1 MTDNN
6 SLLEVLYE
14 EVRKNHGS
22 IIDSSHVPLAAE
34 NNSDQISSETPTAT
48 KVEEGGSGQE
58 SITSRSRSSS
68 TFGQAVPY
76 YPPPSPTPTT
86 ATAATSIE
94 VVEHKAGEF
103 TGDIHPQ
110 VNLLL
115 KGFLKYLK
123 EPRYQ
128 APLTIEELSKLFQYF
143 YKDLNSLTINLYTQL
158 NSNKKKLISSSQT
171 FLENEKKFDYLLA
184 IANFLALTVKL
195 TRREDKEAL
204 TQLRIFNY
212 YKFLTIFETIERAQ
226 EKLFGTINN
235 NPNMNEF
242 DEESTSLYDKIFRFE
257 QKDIIFQEFLEEKI
271 GVLKKLELPLS
282 CFVEEDN
289 SPLQKV
295 FQTEGDRIS
304 SQAIDRINGLFI
316 KLNASITP
324 LSKLK
329 ILLSIQKLLINEIAK
344 IAFDNDTSSVN
355 NDILLPSLIY
365 YIINYLPPLDQV
377 ELYLNFQFIK
387 SFLNLIPVDNID
399 LATLTPSMSLHSY
412 TPTDKLKSANKQF
425 HPRAGK
431 RYGSIYTFLNL
442 KHEDNIKDE
451 EGDLDKQDIF
461 SNDKFTVAHIQKQ
474 FLNNGELMFY
484 LTNFEAVLFFIL
496 NITLDDLKVDG
507 GEYAK
512 NELVNVPLDKLVD
525 MELLTHFKFPNGEAV
540 SGEYEEEGSEN
551 ANEFQE
557 LDEEKDV
564 RSDRSLKE
572 DNKSINSGSTRDVT
586 STNVGGGTTTS
597 NRSRSSSLFNTIS
610 NRLNDV
616 ANTATRSRSNS
627 SILNSLK
634 ATTKESFPS
643 ISSPLQGKDV
653 VTSSSASGDSGDPES
668 MQTSPVNSNE
678 LPHSA
683 LESTLNSISVMKNLL
698 GKFSQVLVP
707 QFRSAEDGQEVQQNQ
722 QQQPQ
727 ILVSENGTIVDEGTN
742 TTVKKSPS
750 RSSPVHSRTRSSSF
764 DNHTK
769 RNSLTSKFTTGMTE
783 LMTKLNNANTNTSS
797 LSLHSLTEEN
807 GQQGLANS
815 SALHPFIGDSPIK
828 RPEYNRSRTTS
839 LQIMDKWFS
848 NISSMNIT
856 GNSSVTQTNAHL
868 SHLQPTLTPTMEGIE
883 PSLQF
888 EEIVQFQNVEFESLT
903 INDLKL
909 LKSNYDKL
917 CAMVTPILRNGLIDQ
932 SSHSE
937 ETSM

>member
-1 MTDNN
+1 M
-6 SLLEVLYE
+6 
-14 EVRKNHGS
+14 KF
-22 IIDSSHVPLAAE
+22 
-34 NNSDQISSETPTAT
+34 
-48 KVEEGGSGQE
+48 EEGASGQE

-94 VVEHKAGEF
+94 AIEHKAGEF

-158 NSNKKKLISSSQT
+158 NSNKKKLISSSQI
-171 FLENEKKFDYLLA
+171 FSENDKKFDYLLA
-184 IANFLALTVKL
+184 IANFSASTVKL

-204 TQLRIFNY
+204 VQLRIFNY

-226 EKLFGTINN
+226 EKLFGTINS

-242 DEESTSLYDKIFRFE
+242 DEEATSLYDKIFRFE

-271 GVLKKLELPLS
+271 GVLKKLNLPLS

-289 SPLQKV
+289 NPLQKV
-295 FQTEGDRIS
+295 FRTEGERIS
-304 SQAIDRINGLFI
+304 SEAIGQINGLFI

-329 ILLSIQKLLINEIAK
+329 ILLSIQKLLINEIAR

-365 YIINYLPPLDQV
+365 YIINYLPPLDQI

-387 SFLNLIPVDNID
+387 NFLNLIPVDNID
-399 LATLTPSMSLHSY
+399 LTTMTPSMSLHSY
-412 TPTDKLKSANKQF
+412 TPTNKSKSANKQF
-425 HPRAGK
+425 HARAGK

-442 KHEDNIKDE
+442 KHEDNINDE
-451 EGDLDKQDIF
+451 EDGYLDKQDIF

-484 LTNFEAVLFFIL
+484 LTNFEAVLFFIS
-496 NITLDDLKVDG
+496 NITLDDLKVNG
-507 GEYAK
+507 GDYAK

-525 MELLTHFKFPNGEAV
+525 MELLTHFKFPSGEALR
-540 SGEYEEEGSEN
+540 YEDEGTEN
-551 ANEFQE
+551 ANNFQE

-572 DNKSINSGSTRDVT
+572 ENKSINSGSARDVI
-586 STNVGGGTTTS
+586 STNAGGGTTTS

-616 ANTATRSRSNS
+616 ANTANRSRSNS

-634 ATTKESFPS
+634 APTKESFPS

-678 LPHSA
+678 LPHA
-683 LESTLNSISVMKNLL
+683 AIESTSSSISVMKNIL
-698 GKFSQVLVP
+698 GKFSQVSVP
-707 QFRSAEDGQEVQQNQ
+707 QFRSAEDGQEAQSNQ

-727 ILVSENGTIVDEGTN
+727 ISISENGTIVDEGTN
-742 TTVKKSPS
+742 STAKKSPS
-750 RSSPVHSRTRSSSF
+750 RTSPVHSRTRSSSF

-807 GQQGLANS
+807 GQQGQANS

-848 NISSMNIT
+848 NISNMNIT
-856 GNSSVTQTNAHL
+856 GNSTVIQPNAHL
-868 SHLQPTLTPTMEGIE
+868 SHIQPTLTPTIEGIE

-917 CAMVTPILRNGLIDQ
+917 CAMVTPILRNGSIDQ